1 MECYQ
6 SHEKSTRV
14 MCIALLDETEMILGT
29 KGDNDMYTSCS
40 VKYILHNMM
49 NHAVQTVDSLTTK
62 AAEKHKSRTAYS
74 TAKTSHVCTAFRKY
88 NLCLRIRFQIV
99 HIRK

>member
-49 NHAVQTVDSLTTK
+49 NCFQTV
-62 AAEKHKSRTAYS
+62 
-74 TAKTSHVCTAFRKY
+74 
-88 NLCLRIRFQIV
+88 
-99 HIRK
+99 